1 MDHAT
6 MACACMHDALSL
18 RASSRHY
25 LGILQLQCRR
35 RSKQRRPCVAVV
47 LLLSFLRLLPL
58 SAISYDHGHIYIQT
72 THHHQQFRRQVGSD
86 ILRPMNESL
95 ASPPA
100 VQAGTKR
107 SPSKAG
113 RGAARMHAVGGL
125 FVSALTSERPTDI
138 HAGTNTHAVQHD
150 IGSVSPAPLL
160 LAAGLLLVP
169 PITTATAT
177 ATATAMAGQV

>member
-1 MDHAT
+1 MMDHAT

-86 ILRPMNESL
+86 IIAPMNESL
-95 ASPPA
+95 ASRLPA
-100 VQAGTKR
+100 CG
-107 SPSKAG
+107 PG
-113 RGAARMHAVGGL
+113 RNEASDRLQKLGLGAALHLHACMRWAAFL
-125 FVSALTSERPTDI
+125 
-138 HAGTNTHAVQHD
+138 
-150 IGSVSPAPLL
+150 PAH
-160 LAAGLLLVP
+160 
-169 PITTATAT
+169 
-177 ATATAMAGQV
+177 

>member
-1 MDHAT
+1 
-6 MACACMHDALSL
+6 
-18 RASSRHY
+18 
-25 LGILQLQCRR
+25 
-35 RSKQRRPCVAVV
+35 
-47 LLLSFLRLLPL
+47 
-58 SAISYDHGHIYIQT
+58 
-72 THHHQQFRRQVGSD
+72 
-86 ILRPMNESL
+86 MNESL

-113 RGAARMHAVGGL
+113 RGAARMHGVGGL

-169 PITTATAT
+169 PITSHHGRGHGHGWPGLA
-177 ATATAMAGQV
+177 